1 MKKIT
6 TLIVTVFLLLFVVAC
21 TPNNSDGKVTV
32 TFDTKGGSP
41 IEPIKVDKNGLIE
54 APADPDKEGFVFRY
68 WYTTNEDV
76 AFSFDTPITANITL
90 NASWDKEANPTDIA
104 TITAMINEDIDAVEE
119 QLYKTYYDLSLLSKG
134 PINNSVISWTS
145 TNKYVSNTGI
155 ILPLIDGESEDTTMI
170 TGKFVLNGV
179 TINHE
184 FDVDLY
190 QNKDVELEDRRT
202 VPFRNLTEEYDV
214 VDGEIELLYEK
225 GGSVPYV
232 RVEDFMKLLS
242 GFIDPALDI
251 TYETND
257 TSLYIQYDYYDEDE
271 DVTYDLNVT
280 IDTVTNTLV
289 APDPGFYWGYVY
301 STATNFGRHITYDRE
316 NPNAHYTEGQDVV
329 YDLSKYNMD
338 IVLFEGDVVLPYYMA
353 NQLLAGSSYYNVYYN
368 YDGLYGIYAL
378 PDENDDAYKKIR
390 NSSKNSKELDAD
402 LVIHTFN
409 FLAFSMDNFY
419 GLKDFMEVETYYDV
433 LFEYRDNLLSKS
445 ALRLEGA
452 INDFLVK
459 RIDEPHTNFGYPGY
473 YNRASY
479 TGPTIL
485 GLGGYGPRFRTW
497 YNSGLNATNAA
508 IGEKWGVTSGNA
520 WNASNPNRKLY
531 WFLDQEKQSVVLSLD
546 SFSTSNINESAVWSN
561 DILLSILKRDTHSFP
576 KLEGGTKY
584 FYYNESSQDKFIAE
598 VLIKGLK
605 STDVSAYKTLLENQ
619 GFIKTSTDLS
629 YSKIVDGVTNY
640 VAISYNDLYKTIT
653 VSYSIQELIDTK
665 EPLFINDSFE
675 LIMSD
680 SAVYM
685 EFQLELIAEEATNL
699 ENIILDIT
707 WNTGG
712 NVGALYRVIG
722 FITDKSFAVSSISA
736 DTNTNS
742 TSYVLIDGVPS
753 YSHLNWALLVTPTSF
768 SAANSLTTIFKEN
781 NLGPIIGIKSGG
793 GASSITPVLLPNGT
807 AFTMSSNNINAYK
820 IGEGT
825 EADPFVYVPNEM
837 GIDPTHPI
845 SMNNIYD
852 EVTLNEILKTYYN
865 V

>member
-90 NASWDKEANPTDIA
+90 NASWDDEANPTDIA

-353 NQLLAGSSYYNVYYN
+353 NQLFAGSSYYNVYYN
-368 YDGLYGIYAL
+368 YDGLFGVYSL
-378 PDENDDAYKKIR
+378 PSEGEDAYETIR
-390 NSSKNSKELDAD
+390 TSTKNSTTLPTD
-402 LVIHTFN
+402 LTIHTFN
-409 FLAFSMDNFY
+409 FLAFSMDYFY
-419 GLKDFMEVETYYDV
+419 GLKELREVETYYDL
-433 LFEYRDNLLSKS
+433 LFEKRDSFLTRN
-445 ALRLEGA
+445 ALRLDLSIHE
-452 INDFLVK
+452 FLTFVV
-459 RIDEPHTNFGYPGY
+459 DEPHTSYGYPGY
-473 YNRASY
+473 FNRSTY
-479 TGPTIL
+479 TGPSVTSL
-485 GLGGYGPRFRTW
+485 NDFGDRFKKW
-497 YNSGLNATNAA
+497 YLDGMVATDAQ
-508 IGEKWGVTSGNA
+508 IGKKWGEATSG
-520 WNASNPNRKLY
+520 WNASGRDRKLY
-531 WFLDQEKQSVVLSLD
+531 WFLDEAKTSAVLSLD
-546 SFSTSNINESAVWSN
+546 GFSTADIIEDTAYNNQTVL
-561 DILLSILKRDTHSFP
+561 DILKVESHIFP
-576 KLEGGTKY
+576 AINGGNKY
-584 FYYNESSQDKFIAE
+584 FYYNQSNHDNNVVEI
-598 VLIKGLK
+598 LIKGLTRNDLQTYNA
-605 STDVSAYKTLLENQ
+605 SLVSLGFTASANNQ
-619 GFIKTSTDLS
+619 TFTKE
-629 YSKIVDGVTNY
+629 VDGLKYYAST
-640 VAISYNDLYKTIT
+640 SYDDVYK
-653 VSYSIQELIDTK
+653 SLIVGLSVFDMTKSVVPEFVNSSDT
-665 EPLFINDSFE
+665 
-675 LIMSD
+675 LIKSD
-680 SAVYM
+680 SAVFM
-685 EFQLELIAEEATNL
+685 EFYMDIILSQTSNL
-699 ENIILDIT
+699 ENMILDIT

-722 FITDKSFAVSSISA
+722 FITQNSFAVSSISA
-736 DTNTNS
+736 DTKSNS
-742 TSYVLIDGVPS
+742 TSYVKIEGVPT
-753 YSHLNWALLVTPTSF
+753 YDHLNWALLTTPTSF

-781 NLGPIIGIKSGG
+781 NLGPIIGLTSGG
-793 GASSITPVLLPNGT
+793 GTSSITPILLPNGT
-807 AFTMSSNNINAYK
+807 AFTTSSNNMSAYRT
-820 IGEGT
+820 GTGT
-825 EADPFVYVPNEM
+825 EADPFVYHPNEF
-837 GIDPTHPI
+837 GIEPTHPI
-845 SMNNIYD
+845 PIGNIY
-852 EVTLNEILKTYYN
+852 NETVLLDILTSHFGE
-865 V
+865 